1 MTIGETRKA
10 VDLRKQVEFFFSLFL
25 RLNNFFCGIFSGR
38 NGGDAPARKKFE
50 DAGGSKTTETMLV
63 ESKFCGKIVGPGGS
77 VIQELQAEYSVKI
90 NIDREA
96 DENK

>member
-1 MTIGETRKA
+1 MA
-10 VDLRKQVEFFFSLFL
+10 LRNQVGNYFFLFL
-25 RLNNFFCGIFSGR
+25 RLHNFFCGIFSGQS
-38 NGGDAPARKKFE
+38 GGDAPARKKFE
-50 DAGGSKTTETMLV
+50 DTGGSKTTETMLV